1 MLKVSFSY
9 CENNKS
15 VRTHEFGIEYLWT
28 PYTIFVWFKS
38 FMLSFQAH
46 IPIGIKITVKKYE
59 KDDERRRY
67 IPDVM
72 LKEKQNEL
80 KDLDNPVVR
89 RNLGWEWLQLVE
101 YFC

>member
-1 MLKVSFSY
+1 
-9 CENNKS
+9 
-15 VRTHEFGIEYLWT
+15 
-28 PYTIFVWFKS
+28 
-38 FMLSFQAH
+38 MLSFQAH

-89 RNLGWEWLQLVE
+89 RNLGWE
-101 YFC
+101 